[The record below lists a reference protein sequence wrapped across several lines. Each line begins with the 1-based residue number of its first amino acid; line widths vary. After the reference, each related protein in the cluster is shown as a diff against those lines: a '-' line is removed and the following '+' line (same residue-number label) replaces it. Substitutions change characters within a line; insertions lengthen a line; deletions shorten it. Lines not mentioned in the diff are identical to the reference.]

1 MRIWFN
7 HWFSTAYNLIKQLKD
22 TDNTLT
28 IIGSSYKDF
37 MPYNILCDEWYK
49 EPTDELTYIDWCINF
64 CKEKTYK
71 HKKKGEK
78 MALSSKLKD
87 AYQNVNITITPDK
100 IILKN
105 KQGVFET
112 LNT

>member
-37 MPYNILCDEWYK
+37 T
-49 EPTDELTYIDWCINF
+49 PTSR
-64 CKEKTYK
+64 
-71 HKKKGEK
+71 KG
-78 MALSSKLKD
+78 
-87 AYQNVNITITPDK
+87 K
-100 IILKN
+100 I
-105 KQGVFET
+105 
-112 LNT
+112 